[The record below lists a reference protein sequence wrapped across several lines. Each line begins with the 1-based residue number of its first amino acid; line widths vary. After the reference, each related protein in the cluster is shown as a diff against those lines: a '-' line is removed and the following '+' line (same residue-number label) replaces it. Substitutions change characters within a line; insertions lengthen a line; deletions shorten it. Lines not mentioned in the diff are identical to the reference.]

1 MQGGERAKKRLWS
14 PHSPF
19 YSSFCVT
26 GQFNSLF
33 NAVHV
38 LFSSSVVDV
47 WVDLLDVDGLFFFLS
62 PAPPLELLRERGVLS
77 LLSPRNIILYSSLL
91 PRPTP
96 FMHGITSKCNDA
108 DNNSFQNSS
117 KERLKRIGMA
127 FTTSLATSFLRSF
140 SLHKILKYLGGQKR
154 RMIERHTFSSR
165 ERLVPISD
173 LFIRGEECLL
183 HSIALAPIP
192 YKEPR
197 FRYNDVRR

>member
-1 MQGGERAKKRLWS
+1 MSRAR
-14 PHSPF
+14 
-19 YSSFCVT
+19 
-26 GQFNSLF
+26 
-33 NAVHV
+33 NA
-38 LFSSSVVDV
+38 
-47 WVDLLDVDGLFFFLS
+47 DGLFFLFSPLGLS
-62 PAPPLELLRERGVLS
+62 YTLGEEFYYCCLREISSFIPAV
-77 LLSPRNIILYSSLL
+77 LSPRSI
-91 PRPTP
+91 PTP

-183 HSIALAPIP
+183 HFIALAPIP